1 MTSPD
6 RRFSPAEDL
15 AIRTLTVDLLTGRVI
30 RSLREVGIPSIL
42 LKGPAIAR
50 WLYDEGAVRSY
61 VDTDL
66 LLAPEDL
73 PRAER
78 LLADLGFEREGLG
91 TIPDDWPRHARTWL
105 HADGTNVD
113 LHRTLVGVGV
123 DPAELWEVL
132 SEQTETMRV
141 GGVDVN
147 VLRPPARALVLA
159 LHAAKDGGRIAK
171 VRHDLGHAVQRLPVD
186 LWEETSSLASRLNA
200 TASLAA
206 GLRMTPRG
214 EALATQLRLPSDT
227 VMGLALRAHGAPPLA
242 VGLDW
247 LFTTSGARKKA
258 ILVAR
263 KVVPPPV
270 FLRAW
275 TPLARRGRLG
285 LAAAYVWRPVWV
297 AWRSGPALWAWWRA
311 RRKVARSRSTA
322 AAQGK
327 LDVGVKRPSHRRSS
341 GSA

>member
-1 MTSPD
+1 MSPD
-6 RRFSPAEDL
+6 RHFSPAEDL

-30 RSLREVGIPSIL
+30 SRLRQAGIPTIL

-50 WLYDEGAVRSY
+50 WLYDEGAARSY

-66 LLAPEDL
+66 LLAPDDL
-73 PRAER
+73 PAAER
-78 LLADLGFEREGLG
+78 LLASLGYEPEGHG
-91 TIPDDWPRHARTWL
+91 TIPNDWPRHARTWL
-105 HADGTNVD
+105 HADSTNVD

-123 DPAELWEVL
+123 DPAELWKVL

-141 GGVDVN
+141 GGVDVD

-171 VRHDLGHAVQRLPVD
+171 VRHDLGHAVERLPLD
-186 LWEETSSLASRLNA
+186 LWEETSALASRLNA
-200 TASLAA
+200 TSSLAA
-206 GLRMTPRG
+206 GLRMTARG
-214 EALATQLRLPSDT
+214 EVLAAELRLPSET
-227 VMGLALRAHGAPPLA
+227 VMGLALRTTGAPPLA
-242 VGLDW
+242 VGIDW
-247 LFTTSGARKKA
+247 LFTAAGTKRKLL
-258 ILVAR
+258 LVAR
-263 KVVPPPV
+263 KLVPPPT

-297 AWRSGPALWAWWRA
+297 IWRSGPALWAWWQA
-311 RRKVARSRSTA
+311 RRKVAKSRSG
-322 AAQGK
+322 AQGE
-327 LDVGVKRPSHRRSS
+327 LDSRVRRPPSHRGGS

>member
-1 MTSPD
+1 MTRPD
-6 RRFSPAEDL
+6 RCFSPAEDL

-30 RSLREVGIPSIL
+30 SSLREAGIPSIL

-50 WLYDEGAVRSY
+50 WLYDEGAARSY

-66 LLAPEDL
+66 LLAPDDL
-73 PRAER
+73 PAAER
-78 LLADLGFEREGLG
+78 LLVEAGFEREGLG

-123 DPAELWEVL
+123 DPAELWRVL
-132 SEQTETMRV
+132 SEETETMRV
-141 GGVDVN
+141 GGVDVD

-159 LHAAKDGGRIAK
+159 LHAAKDGGRVAK
-171 VRHDLGHAVQRLPVD
+171 VRHDLGHAVERLPLD
-186 LWEETSSLASRLNA
+186 LWEETASLASRLNA

-214 EALATQLRLPSDT
+214 EVLAAQLRLPSET

-242 VGLDW
+242 VGMDW
-247 LFTTSGARKKA
+247 LFTASGLKRKA

-285 LAAAYVWRPVWV
+285 LVAAYVWRPVWV
-297 AWRSGPALWAWWRA
+297 VWRSGPALWAWWQA
-311 RRKVARSRSTA
+311 RRKVARSRLV
-322 AAQGK
+322 AQGK
-327 LDVGVKRPSHRRSS
+327 PDADVAPPSNRGGS